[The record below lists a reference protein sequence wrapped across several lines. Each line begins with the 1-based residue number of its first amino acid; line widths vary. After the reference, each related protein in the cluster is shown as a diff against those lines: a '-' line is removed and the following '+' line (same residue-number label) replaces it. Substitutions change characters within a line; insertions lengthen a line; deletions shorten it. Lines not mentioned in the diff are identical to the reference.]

1 MSHVH
6 ISCIEQANKTS
17 FSIHEWPCTPLAS
30 YLSHNKK
37 VPDST
42 HIDVDVEPVV
52 SPPLYSS
59 CMSKL
64 LHVVIVVI

>member
-1 MSHVH
+1 MSHIH

-17 FSIHEWPCTPLAS
+17 FSIHEWPYTPLAS
-30 YLSHNKK
+30 YLSRNKE

-42 HIDVDVEPVV
+42 HIDMDVEPVV
-52 SPPLYSS
+52 GLPLYGS
-59 CMSKL
+59 CMSAL